1 MSKIVISGYYGFN
14 NAGDEA
20 LLTAILAALR
30 AKEPKADITV
40 ISGNPGNTIAK
51 HQVKSLYRF
60 AAVRLLRAIR
70 EADLVISGGGSLLQ
84 DVTSKRSLAYYLSV
98 IAAAKWKRKKVMLF
112 AQGIGPIRS
121 RFMRAQGIGPI
132 RSRVMRLLTRLVV
145 NKADV
150 ITVRD
155 RDSAEELARMGV
167 SAAKVEVTA
176 DPVLMLNPESK
187 VMGKSILAE
196 AGLDPYKPIIGVSV
210 REWPE
215 NQRCLKQ
222 LAEALGKLS
231 EEYNAQIAILPLQLS
246 KDLKDSQLLQSY
258 LPKIRNRVAL
268 LQGDY
273 STEEFLSIIGSFRLL
288 IGMRLHALIF
298 AAVMKVPLMAIS
310 YDPKVDSFLKAIG
323 TEAVGTVETLDA
335 GNVEREAEELWGRK
349 PQLQEEHLVAMR
361 ELAQSTVSKAFA
373 LLHK

>member
-30 AKEPKADITV
+30 AVELKADITV
-40 ISGNPGNTIAK
+40 ISGNPGNTIAR

-60 AAVRLLRAIR
+60 AAVRLLQAIDN
-70 EADLVISGGGSLLQ
+70 ADLVISGGGSLLQ
-84 DVTSKRSLAYYLSV
+84 DVTSKRSLAYYLSI
-98 IAAAKWKRKKVMLF
+98 IAAAKWKGKKVMLF

-121 RFMRAQGIGPI
+121 RFMR
-132 RSRVMRLLTRLVV
+132 MLTRLVV

-167 SAAKVEVTA
+167 PAAKVEVTA

-187 VMGKSILAE
+187 IAGKTILAE

-210 REWPE
+210 REWPD

-222 LAEALGKLS
+222 LAAALGKLS
-231 EEYNAQIAILPLQLS
+231 EKFNAQIAVLPLQVS
-246 KDLKDSQLLQSY
+246 KDLKDSQMLQSY
-258 LPKIRNRVAL
+258 LPKIRNKVVL
-268 LQGDY
+268 LQGEY

-335 GNVEREAEELWGRK
+335 EKVEKAAVKLWGQE

-361 ELAQSTVSKAFA
+361 KLAQSTVTRAFE
-373 LLHK
+373 LLKR

>member
-30 AKEPKADITV
+30 AVEPTVDITV

-84 DVTSKRSLAYYLSV
+84 DVTR

-121 RFMRAQGIGPI
+121 RL
-132 RSRVMRLLTRLVV
+132 MRLLTRLVV
-145 NKADV
+145 NRADV

-167 SAAKVEVTA
+167 PAAKVEVTA

-187 VMGKSILAE
+187 VMGKAILTE

-210 REWPE
+210 REWPD

-222 LAEALGKLS
+222 LAAALGKLS
-231 EEYNAQIAILPLQLS
+231 EEYNAQIAILPLQVS
-246 KDLKDSQLLQSY
+246 KDLADSKLLQSY

-273 STEEFLSIIGSFRLL
+273 STEEFLSVIGSFRLL

-298 AAVMKVPLMAIS
+298 AAVMQVPLMAIS
-310 YDPKVDSFLKAIG
+310 YDPKVDSFLKAI
-323 TEAVGTVETLDA
+323 EAQAVGTVETLDA
-335 GNVEREAEELWGRK
+335 GNVEKAAEELWGRK

-361 ELAQSTVSKAFA
+361 KLAQSTVSKAFA
-373 LLHK
+373 LLHKQ

>member
-20 LLTAILAALR
+20 LLTAMLAALR
-30 AKEPKADITV
+30 AVEPKADITV
-40 ISGNPGNTIAK
+40 ISGNPGNTIVK

-60 AAVRLLRAIR
+60 AAVRLLRAIG

-121 RFMRAQGIGPI
+121 RFMRI
-132 RSRVMRLLTRLVV
+132 LTRLVV
-145 NKADV
+145 SKADV

-155 RDSAEELARMGV
+155 QDSAEELARMGV
-167 SAAKVEVTA
+167 PASKVEVTA

-187 VMGKSILAE
+187 VAGKTILAE

-210 REWPE
+210 REWPD

-222 LAEALGKLS
+222 LAAALGNLS
-231 EEYNAQIAILPLQLS
+231 EKHNAQIAILPLQVS

-258 LPKIRNRVAL
+258 LPKMRNKVVL

-298 AAVMKVPLMAIS
+298 AAVMKAPLMAVS

-323 TEAVGTVETLDA
+323 TESVGTVETLDA
-335 GNVEREAEELWGRK
+335 SRVEQEAEELWGRK
-349 PQLQEEHLVAMR
+349 PQLQEEHLAAMR
-361 ELAQSTVSKAFA
+361 ELAQSTVVKVFE
-373 LLHK
+373 LLKRQ

>member
-20 LLTAILAALR
+20 LLTAILASLR
-30 AKEPKADITV
+30 AIEPKADITV
-40 ISGNPGNTIAK
+40 ISGNPGNTIVK

-60 AAVRLLRAIR
+60 AAVRLLRAIG

-84 DVTSKRSLAYYLSV
+84 DVTSKRSLIYYLSI
-98 IAAAKWKRKKVMLF
+98 IAAAKWKGRKVMLF
-112 AQGIGPIRS
+112 AQGIGPIRN
-121 RFMRAQGIGPI
+121 RL
-132 RSRVMRLLTRLVV
+132 MRLLTRLVV
-145 NKADV
+145 NKADA

-167 SAAKVEVTA
+167 PVAKVEVTA

-187 VMGKSILAE
+187 VMGKAILAE

-222 LAEALGKLS
+222 LATALGKLS
-231 EEYNAQIAILPLQLS
+231 EKYNAQIAILPLQVS
-246 KDLKDSQLLQSY
+246 MDLKDSQLLQSY

-310 YDPKVDSFLKAIG
+310 YDPKVDSFLKVIG

-335 GNVEREAEELWGRK
+335 RNVEKAAEDLWGRK
-349 PQLQEEHLVAMR
+349 SQLQEEHLVSMR

-373 LLHK
+373 LLHR

>member
-20 LLTAILAALR
+20 LLTAMLAALR
-30 AKEPKADITV
+30 AVEPKADITV
-40 ISGNPGNTIAK
+40 ISGNPGNTIVK

-60 AAVRLLRAIR
+60 AAVRLLRAIG

-98 IAAAKWKRKKVMLF
+98 IAAAKWKKKKVMLF
-112 AQGIGPIRS
+112 
-121 RFMRAQGIGPI
+121 AQGIGPI

-145 NKADV
+145 SKADV

-155 RDSAEELARMGV
+155 KDSAAELACMGV
-167 SAAKVEVTA
+167 PAAKVEVTA

-187 VMGKSILAE
+187 IAGKTILAE

-210 REWPE
+210 REWPD

-222 LAEALGKLS
+222 LAAALEQLS
-231 EEYNAQIAILPLQLS
+231 EKFSAQIAILPLQVS
-246 KDLKDSQLLQSY
+246 KDLKDSQLLQNY
-258 LPKIRNRVAL
+258 LPKLRNKVVL

-335 GNVEREAEELWGRK
+335 GKVEKTAEKLWGQK
-349 PQLQEEHLVAMR
+349 PQLQEEHLADMR
-361 ELAQSTVSKAFA
+361 ELAQSTVSKVFE
-373 LLHK
+373 LLKR

>member
-20 LLTAILAALR
+20 LLTAILASLR
-30 AKEPKADITV
+30 TIEPKADITV
-40 ISGNPGNTIAK
+40 ISGNPGNTIVK

-60 AAVRLLRAIR
+60 AAVRLLRAIG

-84 DVTSKRSLAYYLSV
+84 DVTSKRSLIYYLSI
-98 IAAAKWKRKKVMLF
+98 IAAAKWKGRKVMLF
-112 AQGIGPIRS
+112 AQGIGPIRN
-121 RFMRAQGIGPI
+121 RL
-132 RSRVMRLLTRLVV
+132 MRLLTRLVV
-145 NKADV
+145 SKADV

-167 SAAKVEVTA
+167 PVAKVEVTA

-187 VMGKSILAE
+187 VMGKAILAE

-222 LAEALGKLS
+222 LATALGKLS
-231 EEYNAQIAILPLQLS
+231 EKYNAQIAILPLQVS
-246 KDLKDSQLLQSY
+246 MDLKDSQLLQGY

-310 YDPKVDSFLKAIG
+310 YDPKVDSFLKVIG

-335 GNVEREAEELWGRK
+335 RNVEKAAEDLWGRK
-349 PQLQEEHLVAMR
+349 SQLQEEHLVSMR
-361 ELAQSTVSKAFA
+361 ELAQSTVSKAFV
-373 LLHK
+373 LLHE

>member
-20 LLTAILAALR
+20 LLTAILASLR
-30 AKEPKADITV
+30 AVEPKADITV

-60 AAVRLLRAIR
+60 AAVRLLRAIG

-84 DVTSKRSLAYYLSV
+84 DVTSMRSLLYYLSI
-98 IAAAKWKRKKVMLF
+98 IAAAKWKGRKVMLF
-112 AQGIGPIRS
+112 AQGIGPIRN
-121 RFMRAQGIGPI
+121 RFMR
-132 RSRVMRLLTRLVV
+132 VLTRMVV
-145 NKADV
+145 NKADL

-155 RDSAEELARMGV
+155 RDSAEELERMGV
-167 SAAKVEVTA
+167 SAVKVDVTA
-176 DPVLMLNPESK
+176 DPVLMLNPESR
-187 VMGKSILAE
+187 VAGKTILKE

-210 REWPE
+210 RVWPD

-222 LAEALGKLS
+222 LAAALGTLS
-231 EEYNAQIAILPLQLS
+231 EKYNAQIAILPLQVS
-246 KDLKDSQLLQSY
+246 MDLKDSQLLQSY
-258 LPKIRNRVAL
+258 LPDIRNKVAL

-273 STEEFLSIIGSFRLL
+273 STEEFLSIIGSLRLL

-323 TEAVGTVETLDA
+323 AQAVGTVETLNAAKVENAA
-335 GNVEREAEELWGRK
+335 GELWGQK
-349 PQLQEEHLVAMR
+349 PQMQEEHLVAMR
-361 ELAQSTVSKAFA
+361 ELAQSTVSKAFD
-373 LLHK
+373 LLRR

>member
-20 LLTAILAALR
+20 LLTAILASLHASD
-30 AKEPKADITV
+30 PQADITV

-60 AAVRLLRAIR
+60 AAVRLLRAIG

-98 IAAAKWKRKKVMLF
+98 IAAAKWKARKVMLF

-121 RFMRAQGIGPI
+121 RFMR
-132 RSRVMRLLTRLVV
+132 LLTRLVV
-145 NKADV
+145 SKADV

-155 RDSAEELARMGV
+155 KDSAEELARMGV
-167 SAAKVEVTA
+167 PAAKVQVTA

-187 VMGKSILAE
+187 IAGKTILAE

-210 REWPE
+210 REWPD

-222 LAEALGKLS
+222 LAAALGKLS
-231 EEYNAQIAILPLQLS
+231 EKYNAQIAILPLQVS
-246 KDLKDSQLLQSY
+246 MDLKDCQLLQSY
-258 LPKIRNRVAL
+258 LPETGNKVVL

-273 STEEFLSIIGSFRLL
+273 STEEFLSIIGSFRLR

-323 TEAVGTVETLDA
+323 AQAVGTVETLSAAKLEKAA
-335 GNVEREAEELWGRK
+335 GELWGRK

-361 ELAQSTVSKAFA
+361 ELAQSTVSKALE
-373 LLHK
+373 LLKQ

>member
-30 AKEPKADITV
+30 TEEPKADITV

-121 RFMRAQGIGPI
+121 RFMR
-132 RSRVMRLLTRLVV
+132 LLTRLVV

-222 LAEALGKLS
+222 LAEPFCLCS
-231 EEYNAQIAILPLQLS
+231 F
-246 KDLKDSQLLQSY
+246 
-258 LPKIRNRVAL
+258 PK
-268 LQGDY
+268 
-273 STEEFLSIIGSFRLL
+273 T
-288 IGMRLHALIF
+288 
-298 AAVMKVPLMAIS
+298 
-310 YDPKVDSFLKAIG
+310 
-323 TEAVGTVETLDA
+323 
-335 GNVEREAEELWGRK
+335 
-349 PQLQEEHLVAMR
+349 
-361 ELAQSTVSKAFA
+361 
-373 LLHK
+373 

>member
-20 LLTAILAALR
+20 LLTAILASLR
-30 AKEPKADITV
+30 AFEPKADITV
-40 ISGNPGNTIAK
+40 ISGNPGNTIVK

-60 AAVRLLRAIR
+60 AAVRLLRAIG

-84 DVTSKRSLAYYLSV
+84 DVTSKRSLIYYLSI
-98 IAAAKWKRKKVMLF
+98 IAAAKWKGSKVMLF
-112 AQGIGPIRS
+112 AQGIGPIRN
-121 RFMRAQGIGPI
+121 RL
-132 RSRVMRLLTRLVV
+132 MRLLTRLVV
-145 NKADV
+145 NKADA

-167 SAAKVEVTA
+167 PSAKVEVTA

-187 VMGKSILAE
+187 VMGKAILAE

-222 LAEALGKLS
+222 LATALGKLS
-231 EEYNAQIAILPLQLS
+231 EKYNAQIAVLPLQVS
-246 KDLKDSQLLQSY
+246 MDLKDSLLLQSY

-310 YDPKVDSFLKAIG
+310 YDPKVDSFLKVIG

-335 GNVEREAEELWGRK
+335 RNVEKAAEDLWGRK
-349 PQLQEEHLVAMR
+349 SQLQEEHLVSMR

>member
-30 AKEPKADITV
+30 ASEPKADITV

-60 AAVRLLRAIR
+60 AAVRLLRAIGG
-70 EADLVISGGGSLLQ
+70 ADLVISGGGSLLQ
-84 DVTSKRSLAYYLSV
+84 DVTSKRSLVYYLSI
-98 IAAAKWKRKKVMLF
+98 IAAAKWKKRKVMLF

-121 RFMRAQGIGPI
+121 RFMR
-132 RSRVMRLLTRLVV
+132 LLTRLVV
-145 NKADV
+145 SKADL

-155 RDSAEELARMGV
+155 GDSAEELARMGV
-167 SAAKVEVTA
+167 PAEKTEVTA

-187 VMGKSILAE
+187 VKGKTILAE

-210 REWPE
+210 REWPD

-222 LAEALGKLS
+222 LAAALGKLS
-231 EEYNAQIAILPLQLS
+231 ETYNAQIAILPLQVS
-246 KDLKDSQLLQSY
+246 MDLKDCQLLQSY
-258 LPKIRNRVAL
+258 LPETGNKVVL

-323 TEAVGTVETLDA
+323 AQAVGTVETLDA
-335 GNVEREAEELWGRK
+335 AKVEKAAGELWGRK
-349 PQLQEEHLVAMR
+349 PQLQEEHLIAMR
-361 ELAQSTVSKAFA
+361 KLAQSSVIKAFE
-373 LLHK
+373 LLHR

>member
-20 LLTAILAALR
+20 LLTAILASLR
-30 AKEPKADITV
+30 AIEPKADITV
-40 ISGNPGNTIAK
+40 ISGNPGNTIVK

-60 AAVRLLRAIR
+60 AAVRLLRAIG

-84 DVTSKRSLAYYLSV
+84 DVTSKRSLIYYLSI
-98 IAAAKWKRKKVMLF
+98 IAAAKWKGRKVMLF
-112 AQGIGPIRS
+112 AQGIGPIRN
-121 RFMRAQGIGPI
+121 RL
-132 RSRVMRLLTRLVV
+132 MRLLTRLVV

-167 SAAKVEVTA
+167 PAVKVEVTA

-187 VMGKSILAE
+187 VMGKAILAE

-222 LAEALGKLS
+222 LATALGKLS
-231 EEYNAQIAILPLQLS
+231 EKYNAQIAILPLQVS
-246 KDLKDSQLLQSY
+246 MDLKDSQLLQSY

-310 YDPKVDSFLKAIG
+310 YDPKVDSFLKVIG

-335 GNVEREAEELWGRK
+335 RNVEKAAEDLWGRK
-349 PQLQEEHLVAMR
+349 SQLQEEHLVSMR

-373 LLHK
+373 LLHR

>member
-20 LLTAILAALR
+20 LLTAILASLR
-30 AKEPKADITV
+30 ASEPNADITV

-60 AAVRLLRAIR
+60 AAVRLLRAIG
-70 EADLVISGGGSLLQ
+70 EADMVISGGGSLLQ
-84 DVTSKRSLAYYLSV
+84 DVTSKRSLAYYLSI
-98 IAAAKWKRKKVMLF
+98 IAAAKWKGRKAMLF

-121 RFMRAQGIGPI
+121 RFMR
-132 RSRVMRLLTRLVV
+132 MLTRLVV
-145 NKADV
+145 SKADV

-155 RDSAEELARMGV
+155 EDSAEELARMGV
-167 SAAKVEVTA
+167 PAAKVEVTA

-187 VMGKSILAE
+187 IAGKTILAE
-196 AGLDPYKPIIGVSV
+196 AGLNPYKPIIGVSV
-210 REWPE
+210 REWPD

-222 LAEALGKLS
+222 LAASLGKLS
-231 EEYNAQIAILPLQLS
+231 EKYNAQIGILPLQIS

-258 LPKIRNRVAL
+258 LPKIRNKVVL

-323 TEAVGTVETLDA
+323 AQAVGTVETLDA
-335 GNVEREAEELWGRK
+335 AKVEKAAEELWGHK
-349 PQLQEEHLVAMR
+349 TQLQEEHLAAMR
-361 ELAQSTVSKAFA
+361 TLAQSTVFKALE
-373 LLHK
+373 LLNR

>member
-20 LLTAILAALR
+20 LLTAMLAALR
-30 AKEPKADITV
+30 AVEPKADITV
-40 ISGNPGNTIAK
+40 ISGNPGNTIVK

-60 AAVRLLRAIR
+60 AAVRLLRAIG

-121 RFMRAQGIGPI
+121 RFMR
-132 RSRVMRLLTRLVV
+132 MLTRLVV
-145 NKADV
+145 SKADV

-155 RDSAEELARMGV
+155 QDSAEELARMGV
-167 SAAKVEVTA
+167 PASKVEVTA

-187 VMGKSILAE
+187 VAGKTILAE

-210 REWPE
+210 REWPD

-222 LAEALGKLS
+222 LSAALGNLS
-231 EEYNAQIAILPLQLS
+231 EKHSAQIAILPLQVS

-258 LPKIRNRVAL
+258 LPKMRNKVVL

-298 AAVMKVPLMAIS
+298 AAVMKAPLMAVS

-323 TEAVGTVETLDA
+323 TESVGTVETLDA
-335 GNVEREAEELWGRK
+335 ARVEQAAEELWGRK
-349 PQLQEEHLVAMR
+349 PQLQEEHLAAMR
-361 ELAQSTVSKAFA
+361 ELAQSTVVKVFE
-373 LLHK
+373 LLKRQ

>member
-30 AKEPKADITV
+30 ASEPEADITV

-60 AAVRLLRAIR
+60 AAVRLLRAIG

-84 DVTSKRSLAYYLSV
+84 DVTSKRSLVYYLSI
-98 IAAAKWKRKKVMLF
+98 IAAGKWKKRKVMLF

-121 RFMRAQGIGPI
+121 RFMR
-132 RSRVMRLLTRLVV
+132 LLTRLVV
-145 NKADV
+145 SRADL

-155 RDSAEELARMGV
+155 GDSAEELARMGV
-167 SAAKVEVTA
+167 PAEKVEVTA

-187 VMGKSILAE
+187 VKGKTILAE

-210 REWPE
+210 REWPD

-222 LAEALGKLS
+222 LAAALGKLS
-231 EEYNAQIAILPLQLS
+231 ETYNAQIAVLPLQVS

-258 LPKIRNRVAL
+258 LPKARNKVIL

-323 TEAVGTVETLDA
+323 AKAVGTVETLDA
-335 GNVEREAEELWGRK
+335 AKVEKAAGELWGRK
-349 PQLQEEHLVAMR
+349 PQLREEHLVAMR
-361 ELAQSTVSKAFA
+361 ELAQSTVLKALE
-373 LLHK
+373 LLKQ

>member
-30 AKEPKADITV
+30 AVEPTADITV
-40 ISGNPGNTIAK
+40 ISGNPGNTIVK

-60 AAVRLLRAIR
+60 AAVRLLRAIG

-84 DVTSKRSLAYYLSV
+84 DVTSKRSLIYYLSI
-98 IAAAKWKRKKVMLF
+98 IAAAKWKGRKVMLF
-112 AQGIGPIRS
+112 AQGIGPIRN
-121 RFMRAQGIGPI
+121 RL
-132 RSRVMRLLTRLVV
+132 MRLLTRLVV
-145 NKADV
+145 NKADA

-167 SAAKVEVTA
+167 PAVKVEVTA

-187 VMGKSILAE
+187 VMGKAILAE

-222 LAEALGKLS
+222 LATALGKLS
-231 EEYNAQIAILPLQLS
+231 EKYNAQIAILPLQVS
-246 KDLKDSQLLQSY
+246 MDLKDSQLLQSY
-258 LPKIRNRVAL
+258 LPKTRNRVAL

-310 YDPKVDSFLKAIG
+310 YDPKVDSFLKVIG

-335 GNVEREAEELWGRK
+335 RNVEKAAEDLWGRK
-349 PQLQEEHLVAMR
+349 SQLQEEHLVSMR

>member
-20 LLTAILAALR
+20 LLTAMLAALR
-30 AKEPKADITV
+30 AVEPKADITV
-40 ISGNPGNTIAK
+40 ISGNPGNTIVK

-60 AAVRLLRAIR
+60 AAVRLLRAIG

-121 RFMRAQGIGPI
+121 RFMR
-132 RSRVMRLLTRLVV
+132 LLTRLVV
-145 NKADV
+145 NKADM

-155 RDSAEELARMGV
+155 RDSAEELACMGV
-167 SAAKVEVTA
+167 PAAKVEVTA

-187 VMGKSILAE
+187 IAGKTILSE

-210 REWPE
+210 RVWPD

-222 LAEALGKLS
+222 LAAALGQLS
-231 EEYNAQIAILPLQLS
+231 EKFNAQIAILPLQVS
-246 KDLKDSQLLQSY
+246 MDLKDCQLLQSS
-258 LPKIRNRVAL
+258 LPEIRNKVVL

-310 YDPKVDSFLKAIG
+310 YDPKVDSFLKSIG
-323 TEAVGTVETLDA
+323 TEAVGTVETLEA
-335 GNVEREAEELWGRK
+335 AKVETAAEELWGRE
-349 PQLQEEHLVAMR
+349 QRLQEEHLVVMR
-361 ELAQSTVSKAFA
+361 ELAQSNVVKAFG
-373 LLHK
+373 LLQR

>member
-30 AKEPKADITV
+30 AVEPTADITV

-121 RFMRAQGIGPI
+121 RL
-132 RSRVMRLLTRLVV
+132 MRLLTRLVV
-145 NKADV
+145 NRADV

-167 SAAKVEVTA
+167 PAAKVEVTA

-187 VMGKSILAE
+187 VMGKAILTE

-210 REWPE
+210 REWPD

-222 LAEALGKLS
+222 LAAALGKLS
-231 EEYNAQIAILPLQLS
+231 EEYGAQIAILPLQVS

-258 LPKIRNRVAL
+258 LPKTRNRVAL

-273 STEEFLSIIGSFRLL
+273 STEEFLSVIGSFRLL

-335 GNVEREAEELWGRK
+335 GNVEKAAEELWGRK

-361 ELAQSTVSKAFA
+361 KLAQSTVSKAFA
-373 LLHK
+373 LLHKQ

>member
-20 LLTAILAALR
+20 LLTAILASLR
-30 AKEPKADITV
+30 ASDPKADITV

-60 AAVRLLRAIR
+60 AAVRLLRAIS

-84 DVTSKRSLAYYLSV
+84 DVTSKRSLVYYLSI
-98 IAAAKWKRKKVMLF
+98 IAAAKWKARKVMLF

-121 RFMRAQGIGPI
+121 RF
-132 RSRVMRLLTRLVV
+132 MRLLTRLVV

-155 RDSAEELARMGV
+155 EDSAKELARMGV

-187 VMGKSILAE
+187 IAGKTILAE

-210 REWPE
+210 REWPD
-215 NQRCLKQ
+215 NLRCLKQ
-222 LAEALGKLS
+222 LAAALGKLS
-231 EEYNAQIAILPLQLS
+231 EKYNAQIAILPLQVS

-258 LPKIRNRVAL
+258 IPKARNKVVL

-298 AAVMKVPLMAIS
+298 AAVMAVPLMAIS

-323 TEAVGTVETLDA
+323 AQAVGTVETLDA
-335 GNVEREAEELWGRK
+335 AKVEKAAAELWGRK
-349 PQLQEEHLVAMR
+349 SQLQEKHLVAMR
-361 ELAQSTVSKAFA
+361 KLAQSTVSKALE
-373 LLHK
+373 LLKR

>member
-20 LLTAILAALR
+20 LLTAILASLR
-30 AKEPKADITV
+30 AFEPKADITV
-40 ISGNPGNTIAK
+40 ISGNPGNTIVK

-60 AAVRLLRAIR
+60 AAVRLLRAIG

-84 DVTSKRSLAYYLSV
+84 DVTSKRSLIYYLSI
-98 IAAAKWKRKKVMLF
+98 IAAAKWKGRKVMLF
-112 AQGIGPIRS
+112 AQGIGPIRN
-121 RFMRAQGIGPI
+121 RL
-132 RSRVMRLLTRLVV
+132 MRLLTRLVV
-145 NKADV
+145 NKADA

-167 SAAKVEVTA
+167 PAVKVEVTA

-187 VMGKSILAE
+187 VMGKAILAE

-222 LAEALGKLS
+222 LATALGKLS
-231 EEYNAQIAILPLQLS
+231 EKYNAQIAILPLQVS
-246 KDLKDSQLLQSY
+246 MDLKDSQLLQSY

-310 YDPKVDSFLKAIG
+310 YDPKVDSFLKVIG

-335 GNVEREAEELWGRK
+335 RNVEKAAEDLWGRK
-349 PQLQEEHLVAMR
+349 SQLQEEHLVSMR

-373 LLHK
+373 LLHR

>member
-30 AKEPKADITV
+30 AVEPTADITV

-121 RFMRAQGIGPI
+121 RL
-132 RSRVMRLLTRLVV
+132 MRLLTRLVV
-145 NKADV
+145 NRADV

-167 SAAKVEVTA
+167 PAAKVEVTA

-187 VMGKSILAE
+187 VMGKAILTE

-210 REWPE
+210 REWPD
-215 NQRCLKQ
+215 NQRCLK
-222 LAEALGKLS
+222 
-231 EEYNAQIAILPLQLS
+231 PLQVS
-246 KDLKDSQLLQSY
+246 KDLADSKLLQSY

-273 STEEFLSIIGSFRLL
+273 STEEFLSVIGSFRLL

-310 YDPKVDSFLKAIG
+310 YDPKVDSFLKAI
-323 TEAVGTVETLDA
+323 EAQAVGTVETLDA
-335 GNVEREAEELWGRK
+335 GNVEKAAEDGAANPSCRRNILWRCGSWRK
-349 PQLQEEHLVAMR
+349 
-361 ELAQSTVSKAFA
+361 AQFPKPLRCCISNSSQ
-373 LLHK
+373 

>member
-20 LLTAILAALR
+20 LLTAILASLR
-30 AKEPKADITV
+30 AVEPKADITV

-60 AAVRLLRAIR
+60 AAVRLLRAIG
-70 EADLVISGGGSLLQ
+70 EADLVNSGGGSLLQ
-84 DVTSKRSLAYYLSV
+84 DVTSMRSLLYYLSI
-98 IAAAKWKRKKVMLF
+98 IAAAKWKGRKVMLF
-112 AQGIGPIRS
+112 AQGIGPIRN
-121 RFMRAQGIGPI
+121 RFMR
-132 RSRVMRLLTRLVV
+132 VLTRMVV
-145 NKADV
+145 NKADL

-155 RDSAEELARMGV
+155 RDSAEELERMGV
-167 SAAKVEVTA
+167 SAVKVDVTA
-176 DPVLMLNPESK
+176 DPVLMLNPESR
-187 VMGKSILAE
+187 VAGKTILKE

-210 REWPE
+210 RVWPD

-222 LAEALGKLS
+222 LAAALGTLS
-231 EEYNAQIAILPLQLS
+231 EKYNAQIAILPLQVS
-246 KDLKDSQLLQSY
+246 MDLKDSQLLQSY
-258 LPKIRNRVAL
+258 LPDIRNKVTL

-323 TEAVGTVETLDA
+323 AQAVGTVETLNAAKVENAA
-335 GNVEREAEELWGRK
+335 GELWGQK
-349 PQLQEEHLVAMR
+349 PQMQEEHLVAMR
-361 ELAQSTVSKAFA
+361 ELAQSTVSKAFD
-373 LLHK
+373 LLRR

>member
-20 LLTAILAALR
+20 LLTAILASLR
-30 AKEPKADITV
+30 AIEPKAEITV
-40 ISGNPGNTIAK
+40 ISGNPGNTIVK

-60 AAVRLLRAIR
+60 AAVRLLRAIG

-84 DVTSKRSLAYYLSV
+84 DVTSKRSLIYYLSI
-98 IAAAKWKRKKVMLF
+98 IAAAKWKGRKVMLF
-112 AQGIGPIRS
+112 AQGIGPIRN
-121 RFMRAQGIGPI
+121 RL
-132 RSRVMRLLTRLVV
+132 MRLLTRLVV

-167 SAAKVEVTA
+167 PAVKVEVTA

-187 VMGKSILAE
+187 VMGKAILAE

-222 LAEALGKLS
+222 LATALGKLS
-231 EEYNAQIAILPLQLS
+231 EKYNAQIAILPLQVS
-246 KDLKDSQLLQSY
+246 MDLKDSQLLQSY

-310 YDPKVDSFLKAIG
+310 YDPKVDSFLKVIG

-335 GNVEREAEELWGRK
+335 RNVEKAAEDLWGRK
-349 PQLQEEHLVAMR
+349 SQLQEEHLVSMR

-373 LLHK
+373 LLHR

>member
-20 LLTAILAALR
+20 LLTAILASLR
-30 AKEPKADITV
+30 AVEPKADITV

-60 AAVRLLRAIR
+60 AAVRLLRAVG

-84 DVTSKRSLAYYLSV
+84 DVTSMRSLLYYLSI
-98 IAAAKWKRKKVMLF
+98 IAAAKWKGRKVMLF
-112 AQGIGPIRS
+112 AQGIGPIRN
-121 RFMRAQGIGPI
+121 RFMR
-132 RSRVMRLLTRLVV
+132 VLTRMVV
-145 NKADV
+145 NKADL

-155 RDSAEELARMGV
+155 RDSAEELERMGV
-167 SAAKVEVTA
+167 SAVKVDVMA
-176 DPVLMLNPESK
+176 DPVLMLNPESR
-187 VMGKSILAE
+187 VAGKTILKE

-210 REWPE
+210 RVWPD

-222 LAEALGKLS
+222 LAAALGTLS
-231 EEYNAQIAILPLQLS
+231 EKYNAQIAILPLQVS
-246 KDLKDSQLLQSY
+246 MDLKDSQLLQSY
-258 LPKIRNRVAL
+258 LPDIRNKVAL

-323 TEAVGTVETLDA
+323 AQAVGTVETLNAAKVENAA
-335 GNVEREAEELWGRK
+335 GELWGQK
-349 PQLQEEHLVAMR
+349 PQMQEEHLVAMR
-361 ELAQSTVSKAFA
+361 ELAQSTVSKAFD
-373 LLHK
+373 LLRR

>member
-30 AKEPKADITV
+30 AVEPKADITV
-40 ISGNPGNTIAK
+40 ISGNPGNTIVK

-60 AAVRLLRAIR
+60 AAVRLLRAIG

-84 DVTSKRSLAYYLSV
+84 DVTSKRSLIYYLSI
-98 IAAAKWKRKKVMLF
+98 IAAAKWKGRKVMLF

-121 RFMRAQGIGPI
+121 GFMRF
-132 RSRVMRLLTRLVV
+132 LTRLVV

-155 RDSAEELARMGV
+155 QDSAEELARMGV
-167 SAAKVEVTA
+167 TPAKVGVTA

-187 VMGKSILAE
+187 IAGKTILAE
-196 AGLDPYKPIIGVSV
+196 VGLDPYKPIIGVSV
-210 REWPE
+210 REWPD

-222 LAEALGKLS
+222 LAAALGRLS
-231 EEYNAQIAILPLQLS
+231 EKYNAQIAILPLQVS
-246 KDLKDSQLLQSY
+246 MDLKDSQLLQSY
-258 LPKIRNRVAL
+258 LPKVRNKVVL
-268 LQGDY
+268 LQGEY
-273 STEEFLSIIGSFRLL
+273 STEEFLSIMGSFRLL

-323 TEAVGTVETLDA
+323 ARAVGTVETLDA
-335 GNVEREAEELWGRK
+335 AKVEKAAEDLWGRK
-349 PQLQEEHLVAMR
+349 SQLQEEHLVAMR
-361 ELAQSTVSKAFA
+361 TLAQSTVSKALE
-373 LLHK
+373 LLKR

>member
-1 MSKIVISGYYGFN
+1 
-14 NAGDEA
+14 
-20 LLTAILAALR
+20 
-30 AKEPKADITV
+30 
-40 ISGNPGNTIAK
+40 
-51 HQVKSLYRF
+51 
-60 AAVRLLRAIR
+60 
-70 EADLVISGGGSLLQ
+70 
-84 DVTSKRSLAYYLSV
+84 
-98 IAAAKWKRKKVMLF
+98 MLF

-121 RFMRAQGIGPI
+121 RFMR
-132 RSRVMRLLTRLVV
+132 LLTRLVV
-145 NKADV
+145 NRADV

-167 SAAKVEVTA
+167 PAAKVEVTA

-187 VMGKSILAE
+187 VMGKAILTE

-210 REWPE
+210 REWPD

-222 LAEALGKLS
+222 LAAALGKLS
-231 EEYNAQIAILPLQLS
+231 EEYNAQIAILPLQVS
-246 KDLKDSQLLQSY
+246 KDLADSKLLQSY

-273 STEEFLSIIGSFRLL
+273 STEEFLSVIGSFRLL

-310 YDPKVDSFLKAIG
+310 YDPKVDSFLKAI
-323 TEAVGTVETLDA
+323 EAQAVGTVETLDA
-335 GNVEREAEELWGRK
+335 GNVEKAAEELWGRK

-361 ELAQSTVSKAFA
+361 KLAQSTVSKAFA
-373 LLHK
+373 LLHKQ